1 MDTGMEQ
8 RTLDSGHWT
17 VDTGQD
23 ISPPHWTVRSCMG
36 NEIGTAKLPTVD
48 GMWLPHRDADPEA
61 NDSAT
66 FYN

>member
-1 MDTGMEQ
+1 MEFTCIKGD
-8 RTLDSGHWT
+8 RENGER
-17 VDTGQD
+17 
-23 ISPPHWTVRSCMG
+23 PPHWTVRSCMG